1 MTGWVEI
8 FRAPVEQNL
17 ESFSRYL
24 HSQGVVVYI
33 FEQSG
38 SQCLC
43 VPSDIDS
50 TRLRQ
55 LIEQWNCGEVNMPID
70 SYPNSATEN
79 NIFAPTVFFQWQ
91 KFPLTLA
98 LLILSTLTFFM
109 ISTPWGESLG
119 GRNWLAAMTMQSLT
133 IDGENFSLLAELPSI
148 DQWWRYWTPIFLHFS
163 WMHILFNGLMLLEM
177 GRRIEMAPGSRRL
190 FFLIMMCSLTSN
202 LAQFFVD
209 PGNIFGGMSGVIY
222 ALIGYGWLYQRLKP
236 AAGIDMPAGLMTMM
250 LFWLVLC
257 FSGLITM
264 MGMGEIANAAHV
276 GGLLSGLVLAWLF
289 VKTTSPALPLQK
301 ES

>member
-1 MTGWVEI
+1 MTGWVEVL
-8 FRAPVEQNL
+8 RAPVEQNL
-17 ESFSRYL
+17 EPFTRYL
-24 HSQGVVVYI
+24 HSQGIVVYI

-50 TRLRQ
+50 TQLRQ
-55 LIEQWNCGEVNMPID
+55 LIEQWNRGEVNMPVD
-70 SYPNSATEN
+70 SYPNSAAEK
-79 NIFAPTVFFQWQ
+79 NIFVSTIFSQWK

-98 LLILSTLTFFM
+98 LLVLSTLTFLM

-119 GRNWLAAMTMQSLT
+119 GMHWLAGMTMQSLT
-133 IDGENFSLLAELPSI
+133 IHGENFSLLAELPSI
-148 DQWWRYWTPIFLHFS
+148 DQWWRYWAPIFLHFS

-177 GRRIEMAPGSRRL
+177 GRRIEIAQGSQRL
-190 FFLIMMCSLTSN
+190 FFLVMICALVSN
-202 LAQFFVD
+202 ISQFFVS
-209 PGNIFGGMSGVIY
+209 PGNIFGGMSGAIY

-264 MGMGEIANAAHV
+264 IGMGEIANAAHV

-289 VKTTSPALPLQK
+289 AKTTSPALPSQK
-301 ES
+301 E

>member
-1 MTGWVEI
+1 MTGWVEV

-17 ESFSRYL
+17 APFSRYL

-33 FEQSG
+33 FEKSG
-38 SQCLC
+38 SQCFC
-43 VPSDIDS
+43 VQSDIDP
-50 TRLRQ
+50 TRLHQ
-55 LIEQWNCGEVNMPID
+55 LIDQWNRGEV
-70 SYPNSATEN
+70 SAHIESSQN
-79 NIFAPTVFFQWQ
+79 VVADKNLSAPTVFSQWR
-91 KFPLTLA
+91 KYPLTLT
-98 LLILSTLTFFM
+98 LLVLSTLTFFM
-109 ISTPWGESLG
+109 VSTPWGDSLG
-119 GRNWLAAMTMQSLT
+119 GMHWLANMTMQSMT
-133 IDGENFSLLAELPSI
+133 IDGENFSLQAEFPSI

-163 WMHILFNGLMLLEM
+163 WMHILFNGLMLLEI
-177 GRRIEMAPGSRRL
+177 GRRIEIAQGSRCL
-190 FFLIMMCSLTSN
+190 FFLVMICALASN
-202 LAQFFVD
+202 LTQFFVD

-264 MGMGEIANAAHV
+264 AGMGEIANAAHV

-289 VKTTSPALPLQK
+289 VKTTSPALPL
-301 ES
+301 